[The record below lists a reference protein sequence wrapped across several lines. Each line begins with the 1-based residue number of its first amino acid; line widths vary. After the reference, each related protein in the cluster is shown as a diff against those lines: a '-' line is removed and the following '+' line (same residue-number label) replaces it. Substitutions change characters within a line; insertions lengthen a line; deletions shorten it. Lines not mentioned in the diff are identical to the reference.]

1 MNIILTTI
9 IFLACSPSEE
19 EGKSQ
24 QPIEVQKESQKK
36 ESKKKDTEKKDSIV
50 SNTKKDDSNKA
61 EDIGRWRTARAT
73 PKQDQYKDLDAL
85 GYMDGYEDAPDFS
98 GVVRH
103 DKEQVFDGYNFY
115 VSGHGPNAALMD
127 MKGKI
132 LHKWT
137 FPFEQAFPNE
147 KPNKSKDNTQE
158 YWRRGYLYPN
168 GDILAIHTNYGV
180 LKLNKDSKLLWSTRN
195 SPHHHLQVTDEGKI
209 YVLTRKLERFPEI
222 NKKRDI
228 IEDGVDILDADG
240 KILKQVSILKALLK
254 VKDKKVLETLGEKG
268 DILHTNSLE
277 VLDGRLSKLIPSF
290 KKGNVLLSFRE
301 TNMIAVL
308 DMEKE
313 EIVWTKTGDWV
324 KQHDA
329 FVVDD
334 STLILF
340 NNNTGTKKSSILL
353 FNPKTG
359 DTTRKFEGS
368 REEPFYTSSCG
379 ANQYLPNGNILA
391 VESNFGRALEIDKDN
406 KIVWEFVSPHRAGE
420 EKNLIATLF
429 DVDRL
434 PASFD
439 VSWTSNK

>member
-1 MNIILTTI
+1 MNIIFTI
-9 IFLACSPSEE
+9 FILGACSSSEQTTSQNSTDIKNKNE
-19 EGKSQ
+19 QTTVSEKEKMTAEKTTKSSS
-24 QPIEVQKESQKK
+24 ELS
-36 ESKKKDTEKKDSIV
+36 T
-50 SNTKKDDSNKA
+50 
-61 EDIGRWRTARAT
+61 DIGRWRTARAT

-98 GVVRH
+98 GVVRYK
-103 DKEQVFDGYNFY
+103 KEQVFDGYNFY
-115 VSGHGPNAALMD
+115 ISGHGPHATLMD
-127 MKGKI
+127 MKGTV
-132 LHKWT
+132 LHEWT
-137 FPFEQAFPNE
+137 FPFEKAFPDE
-147 KPNKSKDNTQE
+147 KANKSKDNTQE
-158 YWRRGYLYPN
+158 YWRRGYLFPN

-180 LKLNKDSKLLWSTRN
+180 LKLDKDSKLLWATRN
-195 SPHHHLQVTDEGKI
+195 SPHHHLQVTIEGEI

-222 NKKRDI
+222 NEKRDI
-228 IEDGVDILDADG
+228 IEDGIDILDSDG
-240 KILKQVSILKALLK
+240 NIRKQVSILKALLK
-254 VKDKKVLETLGEKG
+254 VKDKKILETLGEKG
-268 DILHTNSLE
+268 DILHTNSLD
-277 VLDGRLSKLIPSF
+277 VLDGRLEKLIPAF

-313 EIVWTKTGDWV
+313 EIVWTKTGEWI

-353 FNPKTG
+353 FNPKT
-359 DTTRKFEGS
+359 DDMKKKFEGS

-406 KIVWEFVSPHRAGE
+406 KVVWEFVSPHRAGE
-420 EKNLIATLF
+420 EKKLIATLF

-434 PASFD
+434 PSSFD
-439 VSWTSNK
+439 VSWTKRKTK